1 MHEDDH
7 DVSQPLQSLLDEA
20 ASAEPRVSVD
30 SVAFLS
36 RLQHRIRRRQRHWK
50 AASAAAAAL
59 LVIALLW
66 QSSLPSGNPG
76 PSSENSLVMNPGPE
90 LLEQLDV
97 LELLSDFDPE
107 MVAVLASSHIDTVE
121 GFDIALA
128 ELPLELL
135 VKPDEEDQ

>member
-7 DVSQPLQSLLDEA
+7 EVSKPLQSILDEA
-20 ASAEPRVSVD
+20 ARAESRISVD

-36 RLQHRIRRRQRHWK
+36 RLRHRIRMQQRRWR
-50 AASAAAAAL
+50 AISAAAAAV
-59 LVIALLW
+59 LVITLIW
-66 QSSLPSGNPG
+66 QYSPPLENPG
-76 PSSENSLVMNPGPE
+76 PSPENSLVMNPGPE

-97 LELLSDFDPE
+97 LELLSDFDPK
-107 MVAVLASSHIDTVE
+107 MVAALAPSHFDTVE

-135 VKPDEEDQ
+135 VSQDEEDR

>member
-7 DVSQPLQSLLDEA
+7 EVSQPLQSLLDEA

-36 RLQHRIRRRQRHWK
+36 RLQHQIRRRQRHWK
-50 AASAAAAAL
+50 AAFAAAAAL

-66 QSSLPSGNPG
+66 QPSLPSGNPG
-76 PSSENSLVMNPGPE
+76 PSSENSLVMNPGSE

-107 MVAVLASSHIDTVE
+107 MVAVLSSSHIDTVD

>member
-1 MHEDDH
+1 M
-7 DVSQPLQSLLDEA
+7 
-20 ASAEPRVSVD
+20 
-30 SVAFLS
+30 
-36 RLQHRIRRRQRHWK
+36 
-50 AASAAAAAL
+50 
-59 LVIALLW
+59 IALLW

-76 PSSENSLVMNPGPE
+76 PASENSLVMNPGPE

-97 LELLSDFDPE
+97 LELLSDFDPK